1 VDPWYD
7 YLAFPVA
14 PIVLIA
20 QIAALFLRPAWIRIG
35 LSVAA
40 TVSIYAMAEYIWS
53 RPDRPGEGVNI
64 GAAVFVAWLLASIGL
79 LGIALAR
86 EVACFALRSLRQTRS
101 ADRC

>member
-14 PIVLIA
+14 PIVLIV
-20 QIAALFLRPAWIRIG
+20 QIAALVLRPTWVRIG

-53 RPDRPGEGVNI
+53 LPDRPGEGVNI
-64 GAAVFVAWLLASIGL
+64 GAAVFVGWLLVSIGL
-79 LGIALAR
+79 LGIGLAC
-86 EVACFALRSLRQTRS
+86 EVVRFALRSLRQTRS
-101 ADRC
+101 ADR

>member
-1 VDPWYD
+1 VDPWFD

>member
-1 VDPWYD
+1 MDPWFD